1 MLVARAAMQTS
12 DIQVLA
18 VQGRNGRGELRRASI
33 TSRQQL
39 LDEKEDLFS
48 TLKGA
53 SMSCRSS
60 ATAIKTSAEENGD
73 PVGCTVS
80 KTIRQVT
87 QGETWE
93 QGLQGFFPHL
103 LFAWWHVGMTVFLT
117 ATVAKATV
125 AILR

>member
-1 MLVARAAMQTS
+1 MQTS

-53 SMSCRSS
+53 SMSASQFCY
-60 ATAIKTSAEENGD
+60 KENGD
-73 PVGCTVS
+73 PVGCTVR
-80 KTIRQVT
+80 KKIRQVT

-103 LFAWWHVGMTVFLT
+103 LFAWWHVGLLVLLT
-117 ATVAKATV
+117 ATVPKPDPEPTLNP
-125 AILR
+125 ILSHYVVGT

>member
-1 MLVARAAMQTS
+1 MLVARAAMKTS

-53 SMSCRSS
+53 SMSASQFCYSYQNISR
-60 ATAIKTSAEENGD
+60 
-73 PVGCTVS
+73 
-80 KTIRQVT
+80 
-87 QGETWE
+87 GE
-93 QGLQGFFPHL
+93 
-103 LFAWWHVGMTVFLT
+103 
-117 ATVAKATV
+117 
-125 AILR
+125 R